1 MSLDATREDFRLTGY
16 LSKVLQDAFIAM
28 NQLDTIRV
36 ALSQPE
42 ATSPLTEA
50 ASFQLTKLLEQV
62 APSRHRIGDL
72 LIYYQEI
79 SSVLENRAILQELG
93 TPPGYS
99 AYRDEDGQL
108 HLKVPD
114 LDTFE
119 TNNTM
124 ENLAKA
130 MFQDRQNQEKADRVA
145 KTQTSTTR
153 KEQLE
158 KQMQDFL
165 SIPAFKKLPKM
176 INEQ

>member
-36 ALSQPE
+36 ALSQPD

-50 ASFQLTKLLEQV
+50 ASFQLTKLLEQI
-62 APSRHRIGDL
+62 APSRQRIGDL

-79 SSVLENRAILQELG
+79 SNVLENRAILQELG
-93 TPPGYS
+93 TPPGYA

-108 HLKVPD
+108 RLKVPD
-114 LDTFE
+114 LDTFK
-119 TNNTM
+119 TNNTT
-124 ENLAKA
+124 ENLVKA
-130 MFQDRQNQEKADRVA
+130 MIQDREKADRVTR
-145 KTQTSTTR
+145 TQTSTTR